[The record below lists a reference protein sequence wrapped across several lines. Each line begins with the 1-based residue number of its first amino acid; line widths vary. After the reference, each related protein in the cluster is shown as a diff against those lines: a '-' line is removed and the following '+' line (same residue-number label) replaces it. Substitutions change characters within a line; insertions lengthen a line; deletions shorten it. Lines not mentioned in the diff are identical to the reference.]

1 MRKILLSAVAASAMV
16 VVPALASKPATHPTH
31 PNNAPTQPNP
41 KAKGRC
47 KAKHVVGY
55 NASGTFVSFGTNWA
69 QTGGTATPTD
79 FSDDTYSGDITVHVT
94 RANHKAPTGTD
105 QTFTLANGKVSF
117 YDASNDNTPDA
128 PVAGDTVRLHGTIGH
143 APKKCNLQGP
153 VITVK
158 RVSFTQA
165 VQPTAPTS

>member
-55 NASGTFVSFGTNWA
+55 NARGTLVGDVTGLTQDVGATTWSGT
-69 QTGGTATPTD
+69 
-79 FSDDTYSGDITVHVT
+79 ITVHVT
-94 RANHKAPTGTD
+94 KANHKGATGLD
-105 QTFTLANGKVSF
+105 QPFTLTNVKVTF
-117 YDASNDNTPDA
+117 YDADNNGTPDT

-143 APKKCNLQGP
+143 APKKCNLQSP
-153 VITVK
+153 VITIK
-158 RVSFTQA
+158 RISFEKA
-165 VQPTAPTS
+165 APTS